1 MSSSN
6 KIVSTENRQLPNNV
20 DGNII
25 YNIFET
31 LRALWAGDP
40 GETDS
45 RLDKG
50 IESMRKLLV
59 AIENVNVT
67 LNNANE
73 ALIDMNSNLG
83 GETDTIG

>member
-1 MSSSN
+1 
-6 KIVSTENRQLPNNV
+6 
-20 DGNII
+20 
-25 YNIFET
+25 
-31 LRALWAGDP
+31 
-40 GETDS
+40 
-45 RLDKG
+45 
-50 IESMRKLLV
+50 MRKLLV